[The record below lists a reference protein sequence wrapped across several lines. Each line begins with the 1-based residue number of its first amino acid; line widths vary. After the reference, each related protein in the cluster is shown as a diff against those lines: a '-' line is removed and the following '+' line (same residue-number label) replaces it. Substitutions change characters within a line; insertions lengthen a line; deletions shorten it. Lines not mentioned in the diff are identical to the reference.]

1 MFSWDVSRE
10 LTELHKLSDEAAS
23 KLVCIAQG
31 TNFDSNKKE
40 LEFTEED
47 AFGFRNYQCKYGLFR
62 FSSEYWCSERS
73 VGGLCNISCKSF
85 LDDDLRDDLACV
97 LEIQKNIAIY
107 NSWGYDWPGKSKSEC
122 DSDQIIL
129 ECENEKE
136 KWRSTDDCLLKYP
149 ELPKIVWKD
158 SGQNGVRALKHEFPH
173 AAAIG
178 WYESDTEIK
187 WACGGSL
194 ITEDTILTA
203 AHCTFSR
210 QMDTPP
216 NVVRLGDLNLVTD
229 DDAMETQQYEIQSI
243 IRHPDYRRHY
253 NDIALIKLKSK
264 VNITNFVIPG
274 CLWPTH
280 DIPSDIKLEA
290 CGFGQTEFGG
300 DISSILNKVI
310 LTYLDTKNCENEYTG
325 VRLLRDGLDDRIHL
339 CANDKTGQ
347 NMDTCEGDSGGPL
360 EMKLQLAN
368 KVVPFIV
375 GVTAFGKLC
384 GSKGSPGVY
393 TRVSSFIEWIR
404 EHTPDLPNNPLE
416 CAVKYQ
422 NARIKNLSHLS
433 RSGYE
438 DYVRKDIFGDV
449 SPFARG
455 IPSVMISNRYIL
467 TSAQSLN
474 EL

>member
-253 NDIALIKLKSK
+253 NDIALLKLKSK
-264 VNITNFVIPG
+264 VNITNFVLPG
-274 CLWPTH
+274 CLWPSH

-310 LTYLDTKNCENEYTG
+310 LTYLDTKNCENEYTETYFDQSHQFRYYKSLETNLS
-325 VRLLRDGLDDRIHL
+325 VCEEHYSREFDF
-339 CANDKTGQ
+339 KS
-347 NMDTCEGDSGGPL
+347 MDS
-360 EMKLQLAN
+360 N
-368 KVVPFIV
+368 KIICLTSFLTHVPHSYNI
-375 GVTAFGKLC
+375 GI
-384 GSKGSPGVY
+384 GSPIFSQITFNGKSVVILKGFALY
-393 TRVSSFIEWIR
+393 NKNCGPVIATNVAAYKEWI
-404 EHTPDLPNNPLE
+404 
-416 CAVKYQ
+416 
-422 NARIKNLSHLS
+422 
-433 RSGYE
+433 
-438 DYVRKDIFGDV
+438 
-449 SPFARG
+449 
-455 IPSVMISNRYIL
+455 
-467 TSAQSLN
+467 N
-474 EL
+474 EVAFS